1 MKWFAVLML
10 FTQVAWSSETCTQ
23 IRESLKQFEIN
34 LHGATLYE
42 CKKLTPQSL
51 KLPALS
57 EQELAMFEAAKCQN
71 FANLDLHLG
80 ALENQLVLLDGLK
93 DLRDQTIAAKST
105 LQSATNWTAKQS
117 DLAAKFTR
125 DVTLGATIQHIVES
139 PLLPDLFSVETS
151 GPKWGIRLDD
161 FCKVSKNVTSPV
173 CGMWKS
179 FTHPSAI
186 KAIEVNELFSFLD
199 DLKTLLDDKR
209 QIPAAKRAELLSLL
223 KLKQNQQATDFKKY
237 QESLDQAK
245 MYDFVSGK
253 PPKSL
258 NAQQTKFL
266 RAEKL
271 ELPAVD
277 ANHDVVRNLIAR
289 LNKNKDMMQVK
300 NAQDLFQSTVT
311 DASNRLEA
319 RIKSRWASL
328 YQNRFPTN
336 AAIPCA
342 AAKDDTLT
350 QCLSEQRKNFEN
362 IPRPLTKQE
371 QDLYDDLINSSEQL
385 RKNRV
390 VGERCQ
396 RVDVIQAHMKGDV
409 VPPECDQDR
418 TLSYAGFE
426 LKRQVMLALRNR
438 LRDQEEKDVRF
449 RAAAFSEMKKHCA
462 NEEAN
467 TIDFAASPAC
477 LAMPGSVP
485 FGAAIL
491 LASDTMA
498 IFNEGTQP
506 NREISTAD
514 CPAGGPEGVQDKYTT
529 ICNIIFNRD
538 RPSTAGAGTPP
549 RVTPETLSTDA
560 PRRETDPIVR
570 ESLVN
575 AVSDIANTWAN
586 VRMRQMQSSVPS
598 WGMPTYRPMPYSQ
611 PITMSMSDYVMTT
624 ATVYGGYGRY
634 YNCPTCGVGA
644 GAAFGNYWGVSTPV
658 AGMGNSALGGTSLSS
673 RFFGGTTGSS
683 AGFFSF

>member
-80 ALENQLVLLDGLK
+80 AVENQLVLLDGLK

-125 DVTLGATIQHIVES
+125 DVTLGATIQHLIES

-161 FCKVSKNVTSPV
+161 FCKVAKNVTSPV

-186 KAIEVNELFSFLD
+186 KAIEQNELFAFLD
-199 DLKTLLDDKR
+199 DLKTMLDDKR
-209 QIPAAKRAELLSLL
+209 QIRADKKAEMLSLL
-223 KLKQNQQATDFKKY
+223 RLQHNQQSSDFKKY
-237 QESLDQAK
+237 QEGLDQAK

-253 PPKSL
+253 PPRSL

-271 ELPAVD
+271 EIPVTEPS
-277 ANHDVVRNLIAR
+277 NEIVRNLLAR
-289 LNKNKDMMQVK
+289 MNRNKDMMQVK

-342 AAKDDTLT
+342 QAKDDTLA
-350 QCLSEQRKNFEN
+350 QCLNEQRKNFEN
-362 IPRPLTKQE
+362 ISRPLTKQE
-371 QDLYDDLINSSEQL
+371 KDLYDDLIRSSEQL
-385 RKNRV
+385 RSNRV
-390 VGERCQ
+390 IGERCQ
-396 RVDVIQAHMKGDV
+396 RVDVIQAHMKGEA

-426 LKRQVMLALRNR
+426 LKRQIMLALRNR

-449 RAAAFSEMKKHCA
+449 RAAAFAEMKKHCA
-462 NEEAN
+462 DEEAN

-514 CPAGGPEGVQDKYTT
+514 CPAGGPQGVQDKYTT

-538 RPSTAGAGTPP
+538 RPSTAGTGTPP

-560 PRRETDPIVR
+560 PDRETDPIVR

-575 AVSDIANTWAN
+575 AVSDIANTWAG
-586 VRMRQMQSSVPS
+586 VRMRQMQNNTPS